1 MKLLVF
7 LLLISSTIFSQD
19 VVFERFYKYTY
30 KANNTIITTSDY
42 NVESEEAFECLQ
54 NGKYIQITTDNNINF
69 YLSDTL
75 TKLFVKGKSVNEKL
89 VMKTLSYMV
98 NNITIDSTTNLFYK
112 EVENT
117 CNDCRY
123 SIKKDLLS
131 DCELVKRFNSK
142 GVTKILVTY
151 VQLKSK
157 GGRYGCIYV
166 VIHKRFRK
174 DEQFLYIDDMK

>member
-7 LLLISSTIFSQD
+7 LLLISSTIFSQE
-19 VVFERFYKYTY
+19 VVYERFYKYTY

-42 NVESEEAFECLQ
+42 DVESEEAFECLQ
-54 NGKYIQITTDNNINF
+54 NGNYIQITTDKRINS

-75 TKLFVKGKSVNEKL
+75 TNIFVKGKSVSEKI

-117 CNDCRY
+117 CNDCRC
-123 SIKKDLLS
+123 SIKNDLLS
-131 DCELVKRFNSK
+131 DCDLVKRFKGK
-142 GVTKILVTY
+142 GVTKIIVTY

-157 GGRYGCIYV
+157 GGRYGYIYV
-166 VIHKRFRK
+166 VINKRFRK
-174 DEQFLYIDDMK
+174 DEQFLYIDVMK

>member
-1 MKLLVF
+1 MKLLIF

-19 VVFERFYKYTY
+19 VVYERFYKYSY
-30 KANNTIITTSDY
+30 NVNNTIITTSDY
-42 NVESEEAFECLQ
+42 EVESEEAFECLQ
-54 NGKYIQITTDNNINF
+54 NGNYIQITTDKNINF

-75 TKLFVKGKSVNEKL
+75 TNLFVKGKSVNKKL

-117 CNDCRY
+117 CY
-123 SIKKDLLS
+123 SCKHSIIKELLS
-131 DCELVKRFNSK
+131 DCELVKRFNND
-142 GVTKILVTY
+142 GVTKVVVTY

-157 GGRYGCIYV
+157 SGRYGCIYV